1 MTNYLSMTDEKLV
14 SLCRNSDEEALTE
27 LTKRYIPVSTLL
39 SSKIHNCQIET
50 DDLIQEGMIGFLSA
64 VNSYRNDY
72 TASFRTYAG
81 VCIKNRISNAVR
93 SYGSGKVI
101 PKDLLVSFDDEID
114 ITDSSL
120 TPEELMVSKNET
132 ERISSIIETDLT
144 EKEKTVLL
152 LFIRGNSYR
161 EICDKTGMTKKS
173 VDGTLQRA
181 RKKLRNQL

>member
-1 MTNYLSMTDEKLV
+1 MVDYLSMTDEKLV
-14 SLCRNSDEEALTE
+14 SLCRESDEEALTE

-39 SSKIHNCQIET
+39 SSKINNCQIEK

-72 TASFRTYAG
+72 SASFRTYAG

-93 SYGSGKVI
+93 SFCSGKII
-101 PKDLLVSFDDEID
+101 PTDLLVYFDSDID

-120 TPEELMVSKNET
+120 TPEELMISKNET
-132 ERISSIIETDLT
+132 ERISSIIDTGLT
-144 EKEKTVLL
+144 QKEKTVLL

-161 EICDKTGMTKKS
+161 EICNKTGMTKKS

-181 RKKLRNQL
+181 RKKLKNQL